1 MTVTRVE
8 KLEREI
14 DKLSP
19 DELAAFREWFL
30 RYDAEA
36 WGQQIEEDVR
46 AGRLEPLA
54 REAVADYEAGRAR
67 EI

>member
-1 MTVTRVE
+1 MTRVE

-14 DKLSP
+14 NKLSP

-36 WGQQIEEDVR
+36 WDRQIQEDVR
-46 AGRLEPLA
+46 AGALEPLA
-54 REAVADYEAGRAR
+54 KEAVADYEAGRAK